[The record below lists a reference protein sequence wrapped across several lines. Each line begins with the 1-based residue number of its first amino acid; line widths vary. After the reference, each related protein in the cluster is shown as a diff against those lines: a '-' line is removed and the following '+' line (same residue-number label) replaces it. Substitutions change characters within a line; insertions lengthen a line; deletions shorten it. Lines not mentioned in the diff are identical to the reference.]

1 MGLTG
6 WPNPDLVAG
15 RNDSHGPAAIVVVA
29 MTTSNVTTLTA
40 ATAPPASVSQPSPRS
55 AYRLIVARGFASA
68 EAGNLTAI
76 MAGIPI
82 VTEPWTAREVSH
94 LVFLRTL
101 FEPGTWDPD
110 DGAPRGD
117 AAL

>member
-1 MGLTG
+1 MTATG
-6 WPNPDLVAG
+6 CRDRGRCNDDLECDHDD
-15 RNDSHGPAAIVVVA
+15 RSDRS
-29 MTTSNVTTLTA
+29 
-40 ATAPPASVSQPSPRS
+40 PASVSRPSPRS
-55 AYRLIVARGFASA
+55 AYRLLVARGFASA